1 LKSRPPLS
9 PAFGARAWLG
19 ALLALLALAVLPAAA
34 SAAPGW
40 TATSEI
46 AESGGTGE
54 LDVAVDRAGNAVL
67 IGTWRLT
74 VSVASRTADGEWSQS
89 QSIGTWGSSPS
100 VAIAPDGTAIA
111 VWARMTMAPEYEVW
125 TASRDAA
132 GSWSEAELLSSA
144 DASVQPPRPTLVVDR
159 AGNATVAWVQNCSVY
174 SARRPANGEWS
185 PPTAIWTDPAP
196 AELSEPCSNYRLES
210 APDQAMFGQ
219 AVHDLGVDAAGNV
232 TVVWRSGGNIIPFN
246 QKTIRAAVRPAGG
259 SSSWSAA
266 RTIAPATPKAR
277 APRIQVW
284 EDGRA
289 IVTWGIEAL
298 GARAAVRPAG
308 ADQPFGAPQPLSEVG
323 SPDPVAGYDGHGNA
337 TVAWEGPAAGE
348 EPATLQARTLGVGGS
363 WGVAATAATL
373 EEGTVAMNPRL
384 VVSQGGDTILAWNRE
399 GGQRLLQS
407 VRRAA
412 GGSWEAITTHGIE
425 KSSES
430 FPIPAL
436 AGDPLGNAV
445 LAWPG
450 EGMWQGFP
458 SAVAHT
464 SDFAANPALRAEWTA
479 NGLVGTQNLHSWID
493 YLYNGGGVMEAS
505 AGATRPEPDDRYS
518 YRLGTSDAWIEQSTG
533 GTVVQLQGAV
543 RFNFPG
549 HYIDIRIVD
558 PQIRVAADGK
568 TARVVADGQG
578 SGDMAEAMAGNPKVE
593 PFSDL
598 HLLNLALPPKLM
610 SRDGTVQS
618 WTAAASKVA
627 GGDASRILSYPA
639 GSPYGFFTFSAP
651 GDLPVR
657 DTRPVEPEPEAKP
670 SPGPSAAAPL
680 ALPPAPV
687 VADPQP
693 KAKALVCKKGQKKVK
708 VKGKQKCV
716 KKQAGKGKRKGAGKR

>member
-1 LKSRPPLS
+1 LESRPPLS
-9 PAFGARAWLG
+9 PAIGARAWLG
-19 ALLALLALAVLPAAA
+19 ALLAVLALTALPAAA

-40 TATSEI
+40 TAKSEI

-74 VSVASRTADGEWSQS
+74 VSVASRSADGEWSQS
-89 QSIGTWGSSPS
+89 QAIGTWGSSPS

-111 VWARMTMAPEYEVW
+111 VWARMTMAPEFEVW

-144 DASVQPPRPTLVVDR
+144 DASKQPPRPTIVVDR

-185 PPTAIWTDPAP
+185 APTAIWTDPAP
-196 AELSEPCSNYRLES
+196 VEMSEPCSNYRLES
-210 APDQAMFGQ
+210 TPDQAMFGQ
-219 AVHDLGVDAAGNV
+219 AVHDMGVDAAGNV
-232 TVVWRSGGNIIPFN
+232 TVVWRSGGRSIPFTE
-246 QKTIRAAVRPAGG
+246 KTIRTAVRPAGG

-266 RTIAPATPKAR
+266 RTIAAPAPKAR

-298 GARAAVRPAG
+298 GARAAARPAG
-308 ADQPFGAPQPLSEVG
+308 ADQPFGAPQVLSEAG
-323 SPDPVAGYDGHGNA
+323 SPDPVSGYDGHGNA
-337 TVAWEGPAAGE
+337 TVVWEAPAAGE
-348 EPATLQARTLGVGGS
+348 GPATLQARTLGVGGGWS
-363 WGVAATAATL
+363 TAATAATL
-373 EEGTVAMNPRL
+373 ETGTVAMNPRL

-407 VRRAA
+407 ARRAA
-412 GGSWEAITTHGIE
+412 GGGWEAIVTHGNE
-425 KSSES
+425 KTSES

-436 AGDPLGNAV
+436 AGDPLGNAL

-458 SAVAHT
+458 SSVAHT
-464 SDFAANPALRAEWTA
+464 SDFAVNPALRADWTA

-493 YLYNGGGVMEAS
+493 YVYNGAGVVEPS
-505 AGATRPEPDDRYS
+505 VGATRPEPDDRYS
-518 YRLGTSDAWIEQSTG
+518 YRLETSDAWIEQSTG
-533 GTVVQLQGAV
+533 ETVVQLQGTV
-543 RFNFPG
+543 RYDFPS
-549 HYIDIRIVD
+549 HHIDIRIVD

-598 HLLNLALPPKLM
+598 HLLNLVLPPKLM

-618 WTAAASKVA
+618 WTAAAAKVVS
-627 GGDASRILSYPA
+627 GDASRILSYPA
-639 GSPYGFFTFSAP
+639 GSPYGFFTFSVP
-651 GDLPVR
+651 GTLPVR
-657 DTRPVEPEPEAKP
+657 DTRP
-670 SPGPSAAAPL
+670 PGPDPDPTPTPNPGPGALPQ

-687 VADPQP
+687 ATPP
-693 KAKALVCKKGQKKVK
+693 PAKALVCKKGQKKVK
-708 VKGKQKCV
+708 VKGKQRCV